1 VTRNNNKKEIKGE
14 SILRNECIEDLGDN
28 KMENKKLT
36 HFYLIVP
43 HFRLYSAEM
52 TQTQHRS

>member
-1 VTRNNNKKEIKGE
+1 MTRNNKKKIKGE
-14 SILRNECIEDLGDN
+14 SKLRNECIENLEGI
-28 KMENKKLT
+28 KMKDKKLT